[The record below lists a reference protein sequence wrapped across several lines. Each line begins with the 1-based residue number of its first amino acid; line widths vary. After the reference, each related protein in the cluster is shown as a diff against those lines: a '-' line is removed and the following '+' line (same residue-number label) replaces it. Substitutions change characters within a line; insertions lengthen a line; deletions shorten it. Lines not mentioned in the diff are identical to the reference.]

1 MLIGPILGTHGHQSR
16 SVVAVLESLPPG
28 VAPTLHWKPAGEA
41 SRPVVGEIL
50 GEFEVGRSQV
60 WKFAFDLDGVADGPV
75 EYEVHANGGAQAG
88 SWRGAPSA
96 FVFHHKGSSEG
107 MKVLFGSC
115 VDLELDAE
123 DRADREGYGA
133 FLHELPSRTGGPVH
147 LLLLGGDQVYTDK
160 FLPCTARRMGGAR
173 AEAVAAGLRE
183 AYRHGWTERPAFAEL
198 LASVPSAMMWDD
210 HDIIDGYGS
219 YLTLGG
225 KVQTWVE
232 SKVFPEAARLFDMLQ
247 LRRRPALPAE
257 VSRNR
262 SWVLRQD
269 SSVFA
274 ALDARSERDARVRRV
289 VPEASLKAW
298 EDAIAA
304 EIEVLP
310 PGEASVYLVVPIPLL
325 HLRYDAWMPNVVR
338 YVPYVGDDIVD
349 NWSSSYNLQE
359 ESKLAA
365 VVSRLRR
372 RCRRLV
378 LLSGDS
384 HMASAGL
391 MRVRDGDREL
401 DVPQITSSGLENQ
414 SSLAKRALITGPG
427 GEVPGNGIKHL
438 IPFRKRT
445 DRWFTFPGS
454 QDRYRLIPVDR
465 EARGFLPDAP
475 HPFRDKDF
483 FHEKRNAV
491 LLRLGAAATA
501 RWIFEVPSEEPRTAW
516 AL

>member
-1 MLIGPILGTHGHQSR
+1 MLIGPILGTHGHLSR
-16 SVVAVLESLPPG
+16 SVVAVLETLPPG
-28 VAPTLHWKPAGEA
+28 VAPVLRWGPVGED
-41 SRPVVGEIL
+41 SRQVVGEVL
-50 GEFEVGRSQV
+50 GEWEEGRSQV
-60 WKFAFDLDGVADGPV
+60 WKFSFVLDDVADGPV

-88 SWRGAPSA
+88 SWKGAPST
-96 FVFHHKGSSEG
+96 FVFQHKASSEG
-107 MKVLFGSC
+107 MNVLFGSC
-115 VDLELDAE
+115 VDLEKNEVERAE
-123 DRADREGYGA
+123 QEGYGA
-133 FLHELPSRTGGPVH
+133 FLEDLPGRIGEPVH

-160 FLPCTARRMGGAR
+160 FLPCAARGMEKADP
-173 AEAVAAGLRE
+173 AAIAKGLRE
-183 AYRHGWTERPAFAEL
+183 AYRHGWTERPAFARL
-198 LASVPSAMMWDD
+198 LAGVPSAMMWDD

-225 KVQTWVE
+225 RVQTWVAG
-232 SKVFPEAARLFDMLQ
+232 KVFPEAARLFDMLQ

-257 VSRNR
+257 VRRNR
-262 SWVLRQD
+262 SWTLRQD
-269 SSVFA
+269 TSIFA
-274 ALDARSERDARVRRV
+274 ALDARSERDARVRQV
-289 VPEASLKAW
+289 VPEESLKAW
-298 EDAIAA
+298 EDAISA
-304 EIEVLP
+304 EIDLLP
-310 PGEASVYLVVPIPLL
+310 AGEASLYLVVPIPLL

-438 IPFRKRT
+438 IPFRKRS
-445 DRWFTFPGS
+445 DRWFTFPGT

-465 EARGFLPDAP
+465 QARGFLPDAP
-475 HPFRDKDF
+475 HPFRDLDF
-483 FHEKRNAV
+483 FHEKRNAA
-491 LLRLGAAATA
+491 LLKLGAAASV
-501 RWIFEVPSEEPRTAW
+501 RWIFEVPQEQPRQPW
-516 AL
+516 SI

>member
-16 SVVAVLESLPPG
+16 SVVAVLESLPAG
-28 VAPTLHWKPAGEA
+28 IAPTLRWRPSGEA
-41 SRPVVGEIL
+41 WRPVVGEIL
-50 GEFEVGRSQV
+50 GEFEEGRSQV
-60 WKFAFDLDGVADGPV
+60 WKFPFELDGVADGPV
-75 EYEVHANGGAQAG
+75 EYEVRANGGAQAG
-88 SWRGAPSA
+88 SWRGAPA
-96 FVFHHKGSSEG
+96 TFLFHHKAGSEG
-107 MKVLFGSC
+107 MNVLFGSC
-115 VDLELDAE
+115 VDLEKGVE
-123 DRADREGYGA
+123 ERADQEGYGA
-133 FLHELPSRTGGPVH
+133 FLEDLPGRIGEPVH

-160 FLPCTARRMGGAR
+160 FLPCTARRMSGADR
-173 AEAVAAGLRE
+173 AAVARGLRE
-183 AYRHGWTERPAFAEL
+183 AYRHGWTERPSFARL
-198 LASVPSAMMWDD
+198 LAGVPSAMMWDD

-225 KVQTWVE
+225 RVQSWVAD
-232 SKVFPEAARLFDMLQ
+232 KVFPEASRLFDMLQ
-247 LRRRPALPAE
+247 LRRRPSLPAE
-257 VSRNR
+257 IRRNR
-262 SWVLRQD
+262 SWVLRHD

-274 ALDARSERDARVRRV
+274 ALDARSERDARVKIV
-289 VPEASLKAW
+289 VQDESLKSW
-298 EDAIAA
+298 EAAIAA
-304 EIEVLP
+304 EIDLLP

-325 HLRYDAWMPNVVR
+325 HLRYDAWMPKVVR

-349 NWSSSYNLQE
+349 NWSSSYNLEE
-359 ESKLAA
+359 ESRLAA

-372 RCRRLV
+372 KCKRLV

-445 DRWFTFPGS
+445 DRWFTFPGT
-454 QDRYRLIPVDR
+454 QDKYRLIPVDR

-483 FHEKRNAV
+483 FHEKRNAA
-491 LLRLGAAATA
+491 LLKLGGRASV
-501 RWIFEVPSEEPRTAW
+501 RWIFEVAQEQPRQPWTI
-516 AL
+516 